1 MYLKIK
7 VASTCFEVNS
17 TKLHPLMRS
26 SFSLRERVRVRV
38 REKQCARRNNLLFSP
53 MPQFFQ
59 QYWLDIL
66 TRASEHLWLSLLAV
80 VGAVV
85 IGVPLGVLI
94 ARNAKWQSPVLGFAN
109 IVQTVPSLALFG
121 FLLPILGLG
130 TGNALA
136 ALLLYSLLP
145 IIRNTFTGLTGV
157 DPNVR
162 EAARAMG
169 MTQSQMLRRVEMP
182 LAADV
187 ILAGIRTATVLC
199 IGITTIASFI
209 GAGGLGDLIQNGLR
223 TNDNSITLAGAIPAA
238 LLALGADWMLGS
250 WQKTMASRREGVVKS
265 TTFARIG
272 LASGAVIFA
281 LLLVAPQLVNAFT
294 PAKRGAPIV
303 SGPPITVAAKEFSE
317 SRILAE
323 ILIIAAREQGIDA
336 RRGPDLGGNLAHQ
349 AILNGKIDA
358 YPEYTGTAY
367 TELLGNKPISDTK
380 RVYDQAKAEYASK
393 FKLTISPPLGFSN
406 GFAMLIRGKDAQ
418 KLGIETLSQAV
429 PYAHDWKAGFGPDF
443 ISRADGW
450 PGLSRTYGLQL
461 AAPPRSLDLGLLNR
475 ALASG
480 QVDLIAG
487 NETDGTIPSLGL
499 FQLRDDKNY
508 FPPYQGIYIVRDE
521 AMNKQ
526 PKLRAV
532 LDELADS
539 ISTAE
544 MQKLNYQ
551 VDGEKKRPADVARAW
566 WDGR

>member
-1 MYLKIK
+1 MSQFLK
-7 VASTCFEVNS
+7 
-17 TKLHPLMRS
+17 
-26 SFSLRERVRVRV
+26 
-38 REKQCARRNNLLFSP
+38 
-53 MPQFFQ
+53 
-59 QYWLDIL
+59 QYGLDIL

-80 VGAVV
+80 IGAVL

-94 ARNAKWQSPVLGFAN
+94 ARNAKWQTPVLGFAN

-145 IIRNTFTGLTGV
+145 IIRNTFTGLTNV
-157 DPNVR
+157 DASVR

-169 MTQSQMLRRVEMP
+169 MTENQSLRQVEVP

-209 GAGGLGDLIQNGLR
+209 GAGGLGELIQNGLR
-223 TNDNSITLAGAIPAA
+223 TNDNAITLAGAIPAT
-238 LLALGADWMLGS
+238 LLALGADWMLGN
-250 WQKTMASRREGVVKS
+250 WQKTMAARRQGV
-265 TTFARIG
+265 ARARPLQRIG
-272 LASGAVIFA
+272 VASCVVVFA
-281 LLLVAPQLVNAFT
+281 LLLVAPQIVRAFS
-294 PAKRGAPIV
+294 PARQAATSQGPIV
-303 SGPPITVAAKEFSE
+303 TVAAKEFAE
-317 SRILAE
+317 SQILAE
-323 ILIIAAREQGIDA
+323 IFVLAAREQGINA
-336 RRGPDLGGNLAHQ
+336 RRGPDLGGSLAHQ
-349 AILNGKIDA
+349 ALLSGKADV

-367 TELLGNKPISDTK
+367 TIFLKHKPLGDVE
-380 RVYDQAKAEYASK
+380 RVYDQTKAEYQSQ

-406 GFAMLIRGKDAQ
+406 GFAMLIRGKDAR
-418 KLGIETLSQAV
+418 KLNIKTLSDAV
-429 PYAHDWKAGFGPDF
+429 PYARNWTAGFGPDF

-450 PGLSRTYGLQL
+450 PGLSKTYGLQL

-508 FPPYQGIYIVRDE
+508 FPPYQGVFVVRD
-521 AMNKQ
+521 AAINKQ

-532 LDELADS
+532 LDELTNS
-539 ISTAE
+539 ISTSE

-551 VDGEKKRPADVARAW
+551 VDGEKKRPEDVARAW
-566 WDGR
+566 WKKRNSK

>member
-1 MYLKIK
+1 
-7 VASTCFEVNS
+7 
-17 TKLHPLMRS
+17 
-26 SFSLRERVRVRV
+26 
-38 REKQCARRNNLLFSP
+38 

-59 QYWLDIL
+59 QYGLDIL

-80 VGAVV
+80 VGAVL

-94 ARNAKWQSPVLGFAN
+94 ARHEKWQAPVLGFAN

-121 FLLPILGLG
+121 FLLPLLGLG
-130 TGNALA
+130 TGNALV

-169 MTQSQMLRRVEMP
+169 MTSGQMLKRVEMP

-223 TNDNSITLAGAIPAA
+223 TNDNAITLAGAIPAA
-238 LLALGADWMLGS
+238 LLALGADWMLGLG
-250 WQKTMASRREGVVKS
+250 QKTMAARREGIVRAAP
-265 TTFARIG
+265 FQRIG
-272 LASGAVIFA
+272 LVGSALLFA
-281 LLLVAPQLVNAFT
+281 LLLAGPQLANAFK
-294 PAKRGAPIV
+294 PARQAATSV
-303 SGPPITVAAKEFSE
+303 AGPPITVAAKEFSE

-323 ILIIAAREQGIDA
+323 ILILAARQQGIDA
-336 RRGPDLGGNLAHQ
+336 RRGPDLGGNLAHK
-349 AILNGKIDA
+349 AILEEQIDA

-367 TELLGNKPISDTK
+367 TELLGHKPISDTQ
-380 RVYDQAKAEYASK
+380 RVYDEAKAEYHSK

-406 GFAMLIRGKDAQ
+406 GFAMLIRGADAK

-429 PYAHDWKAGFGPDF
+429 PYARDWKAGFGPDF

-450 PGLSRTYGLQL
+450 PGLARTYGLEL
-461 AAPPRSLDLGLLNR
+461 AATPRSLDLGLLNR
-475 ALASG
+475 ALSSG

-487 NETDGTIPSLGL
+487 NETDGTIPSLNL
-499 FQLRDDKNY
+499 FQLQDDKNY
-508 FPPYQGIYIVRDE
+508 FPPYQGVYVVRNAAIE
-521 AMNKQ
+521 KQ

-532 LDELADS
+532 LDELANS

-566 WDGR
+566 WKGRSTK

>member
-1 MYLKIK
+1 M
-7 VASTCFEVNS
+7 S
-17 TKLHPLMRS
+17 
-26 SFSLRERVRVRV
+26 
-38 REKQCARRNNLLFSP
+38 
-53 MPQFFQ
+53 QFLQ
-59 QYWLDIL
+59 QNGLTIL
-66 TRASEHLWLSLLAV
+66 TDASQHLWLSLLAV
-80 VGAVV
+80 LGAVL
-85 IGVPLGVLI
+85 IGVPLGIWI
-94 ARNAKWQSPVLGFAN
+94 ARKPKWQTPVLGFAN

-157 DPNVR
+157 DAGVR

-169 MTQSQMLRRVEMP
+169 MTPNQRLRQVELP

-223 TNDNSITLAGAIPAA
+223 TNDNAITLAGAIPAT

-250 WQKTMASRREGVVKS
+250 WQKTLAARREGTKRPATLQRV
-265 TTFARIG
+265 G
-272 LASGAVIFA
+272 LASGAVSLI
-281 LLLVAPQLVNAFT
+281 LLLIAPQLVKAFAPARQGAT
-294 PAKRGAPIV
+294 PVA
-303 SGPPITVAAKEFSE
+303 GPVITVASKEFSE

-323 ILIIAAREQGIDA
+323 ILILAAREQGINA
-336 RRGPDLGGNLAHQ
+336 RRGPTLAGNLAHQ
-349 AILNGKIDA
+349 AITNGKIDA

-367 TELLGNKPISDTK
+367 TELLGHKPITDTQ
-380 RVYDQAKAEYASK
+380 RVYDEAKAEYQSK
-393 FKLTISPPLGFSN
+393 WKLTISPPLGFSN
-406 GFAMLIRGKDAQ
+406 GFAMLIRGKDA
-418 KLGIETLSQAV
+418 KRLNIKTLSEAA
-429 PYAHDWKAGFGPDF
+429 PYARNWTAGFGPDF

-450 PGLSRTYGLQL
+450 PGLSRAYGLQL
-461 AAPPRSLDLGLLNR
+461 AAPPKSLDLGLLNR

-499 FQLRDDKNY
+499 FQLRDDKHY
-508 FPPYQGIYIVRDE
+508 FPPYQGVYIVRDD
-521 AMNKQ
+521 ALNKQ
-526 PKLRAV
+526 PKLREV
-532 LDELADS
+532 LDKLANS
-539 ISTAE
+539 ISTDE

-551 VDGEKKRPADVARAW
+551 VDGEKKNPADVARAW
-566 WDGR
+566 WDARK

>member
-1 MYLKIK
+1 MEFL
-7 VASTCFEVNS
+7 
-17 TKLHPLMRS
+17 RS
-26 SFSLRERVRVRV
+26 
-38 REKQCARRNNLLFSP
+38 
-53 MPQFFQ
+53 
-59 QYWLDIL
+59 YWPDIL
-66 TRASEHLWLSLLAV
+66 IGASQHVWLSLLAV
-80 VGAVV
+80 VGAVL
-85 IGVPLGVLI
+85 IGVPAGILI
-94 ARNAKWQSPVLGFAN
+94 ARRASLQGPVLGFAN

-169 MTQSQMLRRVEMP
+169 MTPAQMLRRVELP

-223 TNDNSITLAGAIPAA
+223 TNDNAITLAGAIPAA
-238 LLALGADWMLGS
+238 LLALGADGLLGV
-250 WQKTMASRREGVVKS
+250 WQHNLAARRDGRAKPVGVAA
-265 TTFARIG
+265 TR
-272 LASGAVIFA
+272 LALAGGAAVLFG
-281 LLLVAPQLVNAFT
+281 LLVGPRFISAAAPSGGAKVGG
-294 PAKRGAPIV
+294 PAV
-303 SGPPITVAAKEFSE
+303 TVAAKEFSE

-323 ILIIAAREQGIDA
+323 ILVLAARDAGVDA
-336 RRGPDLGGNLAHQ
+336 RRGPDLGGNLCHQ
-349 AILNGKIDA
+349 AILDGRIDA
-358 YPEYTGTAY
+358 YPEYTGTIFS
-367 TELLGNKPISDTK
+367 ELLGHKPVSDAAQVYARSK
-380 RVYDQAKAEYASK
+380 REYAQK
-393 FKLTISPPLGFSN
+393 YDLDISAPLGFSN
-406 GFAMLIRGKDAQ
+406 GFAMLIRGADAK
-418 KLGIETLSQAV
+418 KLGIQTLSQAAR
-429 PYAHDWKAGFGPDF
+429 YAPRWRAGFGPDF

-450 PGLSRTYGLQL
+450 PGLSRAYGLQL

-499 FQLRDDKNY
+499 FELKDDKNY
-508 FPPYQGIYIVRDE
+508 FPPYQGVYVVR
-521 AMNKQ
+521 AAALKGQ

-532 LDELADS
+532 LDKLANS
-539 ISTAE
+539 LSTAE
-544 MQKLNYQ
+544 MQQLNYQ
-551 VDGEKKRPADVARAW
+551 VDGEKKRPSEVARAW
-566 WDGR
+566 WAERTGKAN

>member
-1 MYLKIK
+1 M
-7 VASTCFEVNS
+7 S
-17 TKLHPLMRS
+17 
-26 SFSLRERVRVRV
+26 
-38 REKQCARRNNLLFSP
+38 
-53 MPQFFQ
+53 QFFQ
-59 QYWLDIL
+59 QYGLDIL
-66 TRASEHLWLSLLAV
+66 TDASQHLWLSLLAV
-80 VGAVV
+80 VGAII
-85 IGVPLGVLI
+85 IGVPLGILV
-94 ARNAKWQSPVLGFAN
+94 ARHNKWQTPVLGFAN

-157 DPNVR
+157 DADVR

-169 MTQSQMLRRVEMP
+169 MTRNQMLRQVELP

-223 TNDNSITLAGAIPAA
+223 TNDNAITLAGAIPAA

-250 WQKTMASRREGVVKS
+250 WQKTLAARRAGINRS
-265 TTFARIG
+265 APWLRIG
-272 LASGAVIFA
+272 LASGALLFIA
-281 LLLVAPQLVNAFT
+281 LLIAPQLVRAFT
-294 PAKRGAPIV
+294 PAQTAATPV
-303 SGPPITVAAKEFSE
+303 SGPVVTVAAKEFTE
-317 SRILAE
+317 SQILAE
-323 ILIIAAREQGIDA
+323 ILVLAARAEGIDA

-349 AILNGKIDA
+349 AITNGKIDA

-367 TELLGNKPISDTK
+367 TELLGHKPISDAQ
-380 RVYDQAKAEYASK
+380 RVYDQSKAEYRSK
-393 FKLTISPPLGFSN
+393 FDLTISPPLGFSN
-406 GFAMLIRGKDAQ
+406 GFAMLIRGADAK
-418 KLGIETLSQAV
+418 KLGIKTLSDAV
-429 PYAHDWKAGFGPDF
+429 PYARDWRAGFGPDF

-450 PGLSRTYGLQL
+450 PGLSRAYGLQL

-499 FQLRDDKNY
+499 FELRDDKHY
-508 FPPYQGIYIVRDE
+508 FPPYQGIYIVRDD
-521 AMNKQ
+521 ALNKQ
-526 PKLRAV
+526 PKLREV
-532 LDELADS
+532 LDNLANTL
-539 ISTAE
+539 STNE

-551 VDGEKKRPADVARAW
+551 VDGAKKRPRDVARAW
-566 WDGR
+566 WEKRK

>member
-1 MYLKIK
+1 M
-7 VASTCFEVNS
+7 S
-17 TKLHPLMRS
+17 
-26 SFSLRERVRVRV
+26 
-38 REKQCARRNNLLFSP
+38 
-53 MPQFFQ
+53 QFFQ
-59 QYWLDIL
+59 NYGLQIL
-66 TRASEHLWLSLLAV
+66 TRTSEHLWLSLLAV
-80 VGAVV
+80 VGAVL

-94 ARNAKWQSPVLGFAN
+94 ARHAKWQAPVLGFAN

-130 TGNALA
+130 TANALA

-157 DPNVR
+157 DAGVR

-169 MTQSQMLRRVEMP
+169 MTRAQMLRRVEVP

-223 TNDNSITLAGAIPAA
+223 TNDNAITLAGAIPAT

-250 WQKTMASRREGVVKS
+250 WQKTLAARREGIHRPATLQRVG
-265 TTFARIG
+265 FAT
-272 LASGAVIFA
+272 GAVA
-281 LLLVAPQLVNAFT
+281 LVLLLAAPQLVNSFA
-294 PAKRGAPIV
+294 PARKGATAV
-303 SGPPITVAAKEFSE
+303 AGPSITVAAKEFSE
-317 SRILAE
+317 SQILAE
-323 ILIIAAREQGIDA
+323 ILILAAREQGIDA

-367 TELLGNKPISDTK
+367 TELLGHKPITNTK
-380 RVYDQAKAEYASK
+380 QVYDESKAEYQSK
-393 FKLTISPPLGFSN
+393 FHLTISPPLGFSN
-406 GFAMLIRGKDAQ
+406 GFAMLIRGKDA
-418 KLGIETLSQAV
+418 KRLGIQTLSDAV
-429 PYAHDWKAGFGPDF
+429 PYARDWTAGFGPDF

-499 FQLRDDKNY
+499 FELKDDKHY
-508 FPPYQGIYIVRDE
+508 FPPYQGVYIVRDV
-521 AMNKQ
+521 ALQKQ

-532 LDELADS
+532 LDELKDS
-539 ISTAE
+539 ISTEE

-551 VDGEKKRPADVARAW
+551 VDGEKQRPEDVARAW
-566 WDGR
+566 WKKRNSK

>member
-1 MYLKIK
+1 M
-7 VASTCFEVNS
+7 S
-17 TKLHPLMRS
+17 
-26 SFSLRERVRVRV
+26 
-38 REKQCARRNNLLFSP
+38 
-53 MPQFFQ
+53 QFFQ
-59 QYWLDIL
+59 LYGLDIL
-66 TRASEHLWLSLLAV
+66 TRTSEHLWLSLLAV
-80 VGAVV
+80 TFAVL
-85 IGVPLGVLI
+85 IGVPLGILI
-94 ARNAKWQSPVLGFAN
+94 ARQPGWQTPVLGFAN

-130 TGNALA
+130 TGNALV

-157 DPNVR
+157 DAGVR

-169 MTQSQMLRRVEMP
+169 MTRNQRLRQVELP

-223 TNDNSITLAGAIPAA
+223 TNDNAITLAGAIPAT

-250 WQKTMASRREGVVKS
+250 WQKTLAARRQGKERSAPWLRLGV
-265 TTFARIG
+265 
-272 LASGAVIFA
+272 ASGAAVFA
-281 LLLVAPQLVNAFT
+281 SLLVAPQLVRAFAPAREVAT
-294 PAKRGAPIV
+294 PV
-303 SGPPITVAAKEFSE
+303 SGPVITVASKEFTE

-323 ILIIAAREQGIDA
+323 ILILAARERGIDA
-336 RRGPDLGGNLAHQ
+336 RRGPDLGGNLAHK
-349 AILNGKIDA
+349 AILEKQIDA
-358 YPEYTGTAY
+358 YPEYTGTAF
-367 TELLGNKPISDTK
+367 TELLGHKPIGDTQ
-380 RVYDQAKAEYASK
+380 RVYDQTKAEYHDK
-393 FKLTISPPLGFSN
+393 FKLTVSPPLGFSN
-406 GFAMLIRGKDAQ
+406 GFAMLIRGKDAK
-418 KLGIETLSQAV
+418 KLNIKTLSEAV
-429 PYAHDWKAGFGPDF
+429 PYARDWRAGFGPDF

-487 NETDGTIPSLGL
+487 NETDGTIPSLKL

-508 FPPYQGIYIVRDE
+508 FPPYQGVYVVRDD
-521 AMNKQ
+521 AISKQ
-526 PKLRAV
+526 PKLREV
-532 LDELADS
+532 LDNLANS
-539 ISTAE
+539 ISTGE

-566 WDGR
+566 WQQFISRGDAERTKN

>member
-1 MYLKIK
+1 M
-7 VASTCFEVNS
+7 S
-17 TKLHPLMRS
+17 
-26 SFSLRERVRVRV
+26 
-38 REKQCARRNNLLFSP
+38 
-53 MPQFFQ
+53 QFFQ
-59 QYWLDIL
+59 QYGLQIL
-66 TRASEHLWLSLLAV
+66 TRTSEHLWLSLLAV
-80 VGAVV
+80 VGAVL

-94 ARNAKWQSPVLGFAN
+94 ARNAKWQTPVLGFAN

-130 TGNALA
+130 TGNALV

-157 DPNVR
+157 DANVR

-169 MTQSQMLRRVEMP
+169 MTRGQMLQRVEVP

-223 TNDNSITLAGAIPAA
+223 TNDNAITLAGAIPAT

-250 WQKTMASRREGVVKS
+250 WQKSLAARRAGIVASATLQRVG
-265 TTFARIG
+265 F
-272 LASGAVIFA
+272 ASGAVVVV
-281 LLLVAPQLVNAFT
+281 LLLVAPQLVNALS
-294 PAKRGAPIV
+294 PKSVGAQKV
-303 SGPPITVAAKEFSE
+303 SGPIIEVAAKEFAE
-317 SRILAE
+317 SQILAE
-323 ILIIAAREQGIDA
+323 ILILAARDQGIDA
-336 RRGPDLGGNLAHQ
+336 RRGPDLGGSLAHQ
-349 AILNGKIDA
+349 ALLSGKIDA

-367 TELLGNKPISDTK
+367 TVLLKHPPIGDIQ
-380 RVYDQAKAEYASK
+380 RVYDQTKAEYETK
-393 FKLTISPPLGFSN
+393 FKLTVSPPLGFSN
-406 GFAMLIRGKDAQ
+406 DFAMLIRGADA
-418 KLGIETLSQAV
+418 KRLGIETLSQAV
-429 PYAHDWKAGFGPDF
+429 PYARNWTAGFGPDF

-475 ALASG
+475 ALASK

-487 NETDGTIPSLGL
+487 NATDGTIPSLGL
-499 FQLRDDKNY
+499 FQLKDDKHY
-508 FPPYQGIYIVRDE
+508 FPPYQGVYIVRDVALSE
-521 AMNKQ
+521 Q

-532 LDELADS
+532 LDELKDAL
-539 ISTAE
+539 STAE

-566 WDGR
+566 WKKHNSEK

>member
-1 MYLKIK
+1 M
-7 VASTCFEVNS
+7 S
-17 TKLHPLMRS
+17 
-26 SFSLRERVRVRV
+26 
-38 REKQCARRNNLLFSP
+38 
-53 MPQFFQ
+53 QFFQ
-59 QYWLDIL
+59 QYGLDIL
-66 TRASEHLWLSLLAV
+66 ADASQHLWLSLLAV
-80 VGAVV
+80 AFAVA
-85 IGVPLGVLI
+85 IGVPLGIII
-94 ARNAKWQSPVLGFAN
+94 ARKHKLQAPILGFAN

-130 TGNALA
+130 TVNALA

-157 DPNVR
+157 DAGVR

-169 MTQSQMLRRVEMP
+169 MTDNQRLRRVELP

-209 GAGGLGDLIQNGLR
+209 GAGGLGELIQNGLR
-223 TNDNSITLAGAIPAA
+223 TNDNAITLAGAIPAT

-250 WQKTMASRREGVVKS
+250 WQKTLAARRQGV
-265 TTFARIG
+265 ARAVPWQRVG
-272 LASGAVIFA
+272 MASGAALFA
-281 LLLVAPQLVNAFT
+281 LLLVAPPLVRAFVPVRQAAT
-294 PAKRGAPIV
+294 PV
-303 SGPPITVAAKEFSE
+303 SGPPISVAAKEFAE
-317 SRILAE
+317 SQTLAE
-323 ILIIAAREQGIDA
+323 ILVLAAREQGIDA
-336 RRGPDLGGNLAHQ
+336 RRGPDLSGNLAHQ

-367 TELLGNKPISDTK
+367 TEILGNKATGDVK
-380 RVYDQAKAEYASK
+380 RVYNETKAQYQSK
-393 FKLTISPPLGFSN
+393 FGLTISPPLGFSN
-406 GFAMLIRGKDAQ
+406 GFAMLIRGADAK
-418 KLGIETLSQAV
+418 KLGIKTLSDAA
-429 PYAHDWKAGFGPDF
+429 PYARNWRAGFGPDF

-461 AAPPRSLDLGLLNR
+461 ASPPRSLDLGLLNR

-499 FQLRDDKNY
+499 FQLKDNKNY
-508 FPPYQGIYIVRDE
+508 FPPYQGVYIVRDE
-521 AMNKQ
+521 VLSKQ

-532 LDELADS
+532 LDELAGS
-539 ISTAE
+539 ISTDE

-566 WDGR
+566 WNGHNAK

>member
-1 MYLKIK
+1 M
-7 VASTCFEVNS
+7 T
-17 TKLHPLMRS
+17 
-26 SFSLRERVRVRV
+26 
-38 REKQCARRNNLLFSP
+38 
-53 MPQFFQ
+53 QFFQ
-59 QYWLDIL
+59 QYGLDIL

-80 VGAVV
+80 SGAVLL
-85 IGVPLGVLI
+85 GLPLGILI
-94 ARNAKWQSPVLGFAN
+94 ARNAKWQTPILGFAN

-130 TGNALA
+130 TGNALV

-145 IIRNTFTGLTGV
+145 IIRNTFTGLTSV
-157 DPNVR
+157 DADVR

-169 MTQSQMLRRVEMP
+169 MTDNQMLRRVELP

-223 TNDNSITLAGAIPAA
+223 TNDNAITLAGAIPAT
-238 LLALGADWMLGS
+238 LLALGADWMLGI
-250 WQKTMASRREGVVKS
+250 WQQTLAARRQGIKRP
-265 TTFARIG
+265 TTWLRIG
-272 LASGAVIFA
+272 LASGAALFV
-281 LLLVAPQLVNAFT
+281 LLLVAPQLVRAFAPAEIGT
-294 PAKRGAPIV
+294 PKV
-303 SGPPITVAAKEFSE
+303 SGPPITVAAKEFAE

-323 ILIIAAREQGIDA
+323 ILILAARERGIDA

-367 TELLGNKPISDTK
+367 TELLGNKPLSDAR
-380 RVYDQAKAEYASK
+380 RVYDETKAQYQSK
-393 FKLTISPPLGFSN
+393 FDLTISPPLGFSN
-406 GFAMLIRGKDAQ
+406 GFAMLIRGADA
-418 KLGIETLSQAV
+418 KRLNIKTLSDAV
-429 PYAHDWKAGFGPDF
+429 PYARNWTAGFGPDF

-450 PGLSRTYGLQL
+450 PGLSRVYGLQL

-475 ALASG
+475 ALSSK

-499 FQLRDDKNY
+499 FQLKDDKNY
-508 FPPYQGIYIVRDE
+508 FPPYQGVYIVRNI
-521 AMNKQ
+521 ALNKQ
-526 PKLRAV
+526 PKLREV
-532 LDELADS
+532 LDNLANA
-539 ISTAE
+539 ISTDE

-551 VDGEKKRPADVARAW
+551 VDGEKKRPRDVARAW
-566 WDGR
+566 WEKRK

>member
-1 MYLKIK
+1 M
-7 VASTCFEVNS
+7 S
-17 TKLHPLMRS
+17 
-26 SFSLRERVRVRV
+26 
-38 REKQCARRNNLLFSP
+38 
-53 MPQFFQ
+53 QFFQ
-59 QYWLDIL
+59 QYGLDIL

-80 VGAVV
+80 TFAVL
-85 IGVPLGVLI
+85 IGVPLGILI
-94 ARNAKWQSPVLGFAN
+94 ARQPKWQAPVLGFAN

-145 IIRNTFTGLTGV
+145 IIRNTFTGLTSV
-157 DPNVR
+157 DAHVR

-169 MTQSQMLRRVEMP
+169 MTENQQLRQVELP

-223 TNDNSITLAGAIPAA
+223 TNDNALTLAGAIPAA
-238 LLALGADWMLGS
+238 LLALCADWMLGLG
-250 WQKTMASRREGVVKS
+250 QKNMAARRQGISRPTPWLRLGV
-265 TTFARIG
+265 
-272 LASGAVIFA
+272 ASGAAVFV
-281 LLLVAPQLVNAFT
+281 LLLVAPQLVRALA
-294 PAKRGAPIV
+294 PARQAATAV
-303 SGPPITVAAKEFSE
+303 SGPVIRVAAKEFSE

-323 ILIIAAREQGIDA
+323 ILILAAREQGIDA
-336 RRGPDLGGNLAHQ
+336 QRGPDLGGNLAHK
-349 AILNGKIDA
+349 AITEAQIDA

-367 TELLGNKPISDTK
+367 TELLGHKPIGDTK
-380 RVYDQAKAEYASK
+380 RVYDIAKAEYQSK
-393 FKLTISPPLGFSN
+393 FRLTISPPLGFSN
-406 GFAMLIRGKDAQ
+406 GFAMLIRGQDAK
-418 KLGIETLSQAV
+418 KLNIQTLSDAV
-429 PYAHDWKAGFGPDF
+429 PYARDWRAGFGPDF

-475 ALASG
+475 ALSSG

-508 FPPYQGIYIVRDE
+508 FPPYQGVYIVRDD
-521 AMNKQ
+521 ALNKQ
-526 PKLRAV
+526 PKLREV
-532 LDELADS
+532 LDKLANS
-539 ISTAE
+539 LSTDE

-551 VDGEKKRPADVARAW
+551 VDGEKKRPRDVARAW
-566 WDGR
+566 WKQHSISRRDAEAQREQSN